1 MTVHFHIGVNDF
13 QADGS
18 CFNDSA
24 LDTGKLFAL
33 RALTFCCEYDARE
46 ALVGLVEK
54 CDPFNNAQVWKTEDN
69 PEGAVL
75 LDLLDFGHHYLI
87 ELFVVEHME
96 DGDCCICKDMADT
109 EYVPMTLREICAAGM
124 WYDESVE
131 ERNVPRRREQDG
143 AEV

>member
-1 MTVHFHIGVNDF
+1 MTEHFHIGVSDF
-13 QADGS
+13 QADDS

-24 LDTGKLFAL
+24 LDEQKLLAL
-33 RALTFCCEYDARE
+33 RAISFCCEYDARE
-46 ALVGLVEK
+46 ALVELVKK

-69 PEGAVL
+69 PENAVL
-75 LDLLDFGHHYLI
+75 LDLLDFEYHYLI

-96 DGDCCICKDMADT
+96 DGDCVICKDTASI
-109 EYVPMTLREICAAGM
+109 EYVPMTLREICATGM